1 MFNFSLPKAPTLA
14 KKTSGSAVLAKLK
27 SEGLF
32 TKKVSLKPSDQEQNQ
47 LSSGHTELLTE
58 SIESPSFISSPKM
71 TKSVN
76 EATSSTTQSMKSTAV
91 GTHFASSHHQMS
103 LKLTESGLRALQPH
117 SKLGLSTI
125 DEHPPCF
132 PQVVEMANENE
143 MDTDHQAISAIRN
156 NTNGQ

>member
-1 MFNFSLPKAPTLA
+1 MFNFALPKAPTLA

-32 TKKVSLKPSDQEQNQ
+32 TKKVSLKSSDQDQNQ
-47 LSSGHTELLTE
+47 LSSEHTELLTE
-58 SIESPSFISSPKM
+58 SIESPSFINSPKM
-71 TKSVN
+71 TKSDDG
-76 EATSSTTQSMKSTAV
+76 AISSTTQSMKSTAV
-91 GTHFASSHHQMS
+91 GTHFASSHQMS

-143 MDTDHQAISAIRN
+143 MDTDHQAISAIRT

>member
-1 MFNFSLPKAPTLA
+1 VFNFALPKAPTLA

-32 TKKVSLKPSDQEQNQ
+32 TKKVSLKSSDQDQNQ
-47 LSSGHTELLTE
+47 LSSEHTELLTE
-58 SIESPSFISSPKM
+58 SIESPSFINSPKM
-71 TKSVN
+71 TKSDDG
-76 EATSSTTQSMKSTAV
+76 ATSSTTQSMKSTAV
-91 GTHFASSHHQMS
+91 GTHFASSHQMS

-143 MDTDHQAISAIRN
+143 MDTDHQAISAIRT